1 MLAVQQMLAD
11 AGAIQGFL
19 NCADNLT
26 LYALSSTINGWLLD
40 QGGWYVFVQ
49 VVFVGVVRVVTLCNW
64 PIADHKPVLNCVQ
77 S

>member
-1 MLAVQQMLAD
+1 MQQMLAD

-40 QGGWYVFVQ
+40 QGGWYVSPQRFL
-49 VVFVGVVRVVTLCNW
+49 VGAFRVV
-64 PIADHKPVLNCVQ
+64 VLYN
-77 S
+77 